1 MKDLLFADEY
11 SIELKY
17 LVHVVSN
24 SIFHS
29 KFKQIKFLLTM
40 FSVNY
45 LFQCVFK
52 KVSLRFSFTSFLL
65 FSFYQ
70 TFSV

>member
-17 LVHVVSN
+17 LVVSN

-29 KFKQIKFLLTM
+29 KFKQIKFFEYRMYYIIDLI
-40 FSVNY
+40 Y
-45 LFQCVFK
+45 PK
-52 KVSLRFSFTSFLL
+52 ID
-65 FSFYQ
+65 
-70 TFSV
+70 